1 MNHKV
6 KNTMTGVLVALS
18 FVTASGLLGQAPVST
33 IAKSDIDNIAY
44 TAQLDVMDASRDAS
58 KAHDQRLR
66 RQLSM
71 PYFSFSHVLPKQ
83 GL

>member
-18 FVTASGLLGQAPVST
+18 FLTTSGLLGQEPMTANAMSS
-33 IAKSDIDNIAY
+33 ADNIAY
-44 TAQLDVMDASRDAS
+44 TAQLDVTDASQNAS
-58 KAHDQRLR
+58 KAHDKRLR

-71 PYFSFSHVLPKQ
+71 PYFSFSQVLPKQ

>member
-18 FVTASGLLGQAPVST
+18 FVTTSGLLGQATVST
-33 IAKSDIDNIAY
+33 IAKPDIDNIAY
-44 TAQLDVMDASRDAS
+44 TAQLDVMDASQDAS
-58 KAHDQRLR
+58 KAHDKRLR
-66 RQLSM
+66 RTLSM

>member
-18 FVTASGLLGQAPVST
+18 FVTTSGLLGQDPVT
-33 IAKSDIDNIAY
+33 ANAKSGAENIAY
-44 TAQLDVMDASRDAS
+44 TAQLNVMDASQDAS
-58 KAHDQRLR
+58 KAHDKRLR